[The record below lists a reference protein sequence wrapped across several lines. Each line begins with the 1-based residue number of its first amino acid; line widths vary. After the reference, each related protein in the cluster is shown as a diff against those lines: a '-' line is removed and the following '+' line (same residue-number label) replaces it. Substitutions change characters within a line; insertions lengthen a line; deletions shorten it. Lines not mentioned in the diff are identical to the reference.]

1 MSSDKSNTNYAIKEA
16 GPLNSW
22 PSYKV
27 ELPGIEIPGKLFL
40 KEELGLTGCEISINS
55 MEPGGGMPIYHSH
68 NENEEVYMFI
78 GGRGQVQVDGEIIDV
93 KEGSIVRIA
102 SNGERV
108 WRNNGDEPLIYIII
122 QTRENS
128 LTQYGLP
135 DANIPDKEVVWA
147 DK

>member
-1 MSSDKSNTNYAIKEA
+1 MSSDKSNANYAIKEA
-16 GPLNSW
+16 GPLTSW

-40 KEELGLTGCEISINS
+40 KEMLGLTGCEISINS
-55 MEPGGGMPIYHSH
+55 MEPGDGMPIYHSH

-78 GGRGQVQVDGEIIDV
+78 GGRGQVQVDGDTIDV
-93 KEGSIVRIA
+93 KEGSIVRI
-102 SNGERV
+102 SPNGERV

-128 LTQYGLP
+128 LTQYGVP
-135 DANIPDKEVVWA
+135 DANIPDKEIVWA